1 VARNETPFFITT
13 EGFTFQPGSES
24 PDPDIEN
31 CQVIGFAKGNSL
43 EEAFESLIAENE
55 YFLKTSFNEITGYE
69 LRHHDY
75 HKSSKTFCLSARR
88 GVSKDNPTSELL

>member
-1 VARNETPFFITT
+1 MARNETPFFITT

-43 EEAFESLIAENE
+43 EEAFESLIGQGS
-55 YFLKTSFNEITGYE
+55 KHQEIVDLLG
-69 LRHHDY
+69 
-75 HKSSKTFCLSARR
+75 FC
-88 GVSKDNPTSELL
+88 